1 MMGEIEEELEL
12 IGVYFGASGLVEG
25 AGTGARILK
34 EEAMLSG
41 AFLDGGDVTLDE
53 SAETSVLEQVIEV
66 SELTRER
73 SASVLERGDVPF
85 VIGGDHSTAFG
96 NIAAACEHFGPEG
109 VGVVYLDAHCDM
121 NTPETSPTGNL
132 HGMPMAALM
141 GYGDPR
147 WCAVARRW
155 LLPENVLLLG
165 ARSIDPGERVFVREH
180 GIKVVPLHPVPAVAA
195 VPEPVEGPVVRYFD
209 KLSTAQAHQPVLALI
224 DRFIEERGIRHL
236 HLSIDIDV
244 LDPELVPGTG
254 VPVPNGISEETY
266 MAIIRHVAALPI
278 LCSLDIVEYIPSL
291 DKGDI
296 TKSLCLETIRQI
308 GESRRGMRIRKRGS
322 GDADPEAR
330 GGKGA
335 KRINA
340 R

>member
-1 MMGEIEEELEL
+1 MGEIEEELEL

-25 AGTGARILK
+25 AGSGARILK

-73 SASVLERGDVPF
+73 SAAVFERGDVPF

-147 WCAVARRW
+147 WCAVARRRM
-155 LLPENVLLLG
+155 LPENVLLLG
-165 ARSIDPGERVFVREH
+165 ARSIDPGERVFVREY
-180 GIKVVPLHPVPAVAA
+180 GIKVVPVVRQAHQPAFPVPA
-195 VPEPVEGPVVRYFD
+195 VPEPVEGVEAVEG
-209 KLSTAQAHQPVLALI
+209 PVLAVI

-308 GESRRGMRIRKRGS
+308 GESRRGMRIRKSGS
-322 GDADPEAR
+322 GEADPEAWR
-330 GGKGA
+330 QMS
-335 KRINA
+335 
-340 R
+340 

>member
-1 MMGEIEEELEL
+1 MGEIEEELEL

-53 SAETSVLEQVIEV
+53 PAETSVLEQVIEV

-73 SASVLERGDVPF
+73 SAAVLERGDVPF

-147 WCAVARRW
+147 WCAVARRR

-180 GIKVVPLHPVPAVAA
+180 GIKVLP
-195 VPEPVEGPVVRYFD
+195 VPEPVEGVEG
-209 KLSTAQAHQPVLALI
+209 PVLAVI

>member
-53 SAETSVLEQVIEV
+53 PAETSVLEQVIEV

-96 NIAAACEHFGPEG
+96 NIAAACEHFGQEG

-147 WCAVARRW
+147 WCAVARRR

-180 GIKVVPLHPVPAVAA
+180 GIKVVPLQPVPAVAA
-195 VPEPVEGPVVRYFD
+195 IPAVPELVEG
-209 KLSTAQAHQPVLALI
+209 PVLALI

-296 TKSLCLETIRQI
+296 TKRLCLETIRQI
-308 GESRRGMRIRKRGS
+308 GKSRRGMRIRKRGS
-322 GDADPEAR
+322 GDADPEAH
-330 GGKGA
+330 GGNGA

>member
-147 WCAVARRW
+147 WCAVARRR

-180 GIKVVPLHPVPAVAA
+180 GIKVLPVPPVAA
-195 VPEPVEGPVVRYFD
+195 VPEPVEGGEAVEG
-209 KLSTAQAHQPVLALI
+209 PVLAVI

-254 VPVPNGISEETY
+254 VSVPDGISLETY

-296 TKSLCLETIRQI
+296 TKRLCLETIRQI
-308 GESRRGMRIRKRGS
+308 GESRRGMRIRKSGS

-330 GGKGA
+330 GGK
-335 KRINA
+335 RN
-340 R
+340 

>member
-1 MMGEIEEELEL
+1 MGEIEEELEL

-53 SAETSVLEQVIEV
+53 PAETSVLEQVIEV

-73 SASVLERGDVPF
+73 SSSVLERGDVPF

-109 VGVVYLDAHCDM
+109 VGVIYLDAHCDM

-147 WCAVARRW
+147 WCAVARRR

-180 GIKVVPLHPVPAVAA
+180 GIKVVPLQPVPAVAA
-195 VPEPVEGPVVRYFD
+195 IPAVPELVEG
-209 KLSTAQAHQPVLALI
+209 PVLALI

-254 VPVPNGISEETY
+254 VQVPDGISLETY
-266 MAIIRHVAALPI
+266 MAIIRHVTALPI

-296 TKSLCLETIRQI
+296 TKRLCLETIRQI
-308 GESRRGMRIRKRGS
+308 GESRREVRLRGCGS
-322 GDADPEAR
+322 GSAR
-330 GGKGA
+330 RKGA

>member
-1 MMGEIEEELEL
+1 MGEIEEELEL

-147 WCAVARRW
+147 WCAVARRR

-180 GIKVVPLHPVPAVAA
+180 GIKVVP
-195 VPEPVEGPVVRYFD
+195 VVRYFD
-209 KLSTAQAHQPVLALI
+209 KLSTAQAHQPVLAVI

-266 MAIIRHVAALPI
+266 MAIICHVAALPI

-308 GESRRGMRIRKRGS
+308 GESRRGMRIRKSGS
-322 GDADPEAR
+322 GDADLEAR

>member
-1 MMGEIEEELEL
+1 MGEIEEELEL

-53 SAETSVLEQVIEV
+53 PAETSVLEQVIEV

-73 SASVLERGDVPF
+73 SAAVLERGDVPF

-141 GYGDPR
+141 GYGGPR
-147 WCAVARRW
+147 WCAVARRR

-180 GIKVVPLHPVPAVAA
+180 GIKVLP
-195 VPEPVEGPVVRYFD
+195 VPEPVEGVD
-209 KLSTAQAHQPVLALI
+209 GPVLAVI
-224 DRFIEERGIRHL
+224 DRFIVERGIRHL

>member
-1 MMGEIEEELEL
+1 MGEIEEELEL

-53 SAETSVLEQVIEV
+53 PAETSVLEQVIEV

-73 SASVLERGDVPF
+73 SAAVLERGDVPF

-147 WCAVARRW
+147 WCAVARRR

-180 GIKVVPLHPVPAVAA
+180 GIKVLP
-195 VPEPVEGPVVRYFD
+195 VPEPVEGVEG
-209 KLSTAQAHQPVLALI
+209 PVLAVI
-224 DRFIEERGIRHL
+224 DRFIEERGIRYAPSTSWSTFRPL
-236 HLSIDIDV
+236 TRATSPRASASKRSDRSGKAD
-244 LDPELVPGTG
+244 EGCG
-254 VPVPNGISEETY
+254 SGS
-266 MAIIRHVAALPI
+266 AAP
-278 LCSLDIVEYIPSL
+278 
-291 DKGDI
+291 
-296 TKSLCLETIRQI
+296 
-308 GESRRGMRIRKRGS
+308 GMRIRKR
-322 GDADPEAR
+322 AEA
-330 GGKGA
+330 KEL
-335 KRINA
+335 KE
-340 R
+340 

>member
-1 MMGEIEEELEL
+1 MGEIEEELEL

-53 SAETSVLEQVIEV
+53 PAETSVLEQVIEV

-73 SASVLERGDVPF
+73 SAAVLERGDVPF

-141 GYGDPR
+141 GYGDPQ
-147 WCAVARRW
+147 WCAVARRR

-180 GIKVVPLHPVPAVAA
+180 GIKVVPLQPVPAVAA
-195 VPEPVEGPVVRYFD
+195 VPEPVEGVEG
-209 KLSTAQAHQPVLALI
+209 PVLALI

-254 VPVPNGISEETY
+254 VPVPDGISLETY

-322 GDADPEAR
+322 GDADPGSAEA
-330 GGKGA
+330 KGA

>member
-1 MMGEIEEELEL
+1 MGEIEEELEL

-53 SAETSVLEQVIEV
+53 PAETSVLEQVIEV

-73 SASVLERGDVPF
+73 SAAVLERGDVPF

-147 WCAVARRW
+147 WCAVARRR

-180 GIKVVPLHPVPAVAA
+180 GIKVLP
-195 VPEPVEGPVVRYFD
+195 VPEPVEGVEG
-209 KLSTAQAHQPVLALI
+209 PVLAVI
-224 DRFIEERGIRHL
+224 DRFTEERGIRHL

-278 LCSLDIVEYIPSL
+278 LCSLDNVEYIPSL

>member
-1 MMGEIEEELEL
+1 MEEIEEELEL

-25 AGTGARILK
+25 AGTGAKILK

-53 SAETSVLEQVIEV
+53 PAETSVLEQVIEV

-73 SASVLERGDVPF
+73 SAAVLEKGDVPF

-147 WCAVARRW
+147 WCAVARRR

-165 ARSIDPGERVFVREH
+165 ARSIDPGERVFVQEH
-180 GIKVVPLHPVPAVAA
+180 GIKVLPVPAVAA
-195 VPEPVEGPVVRYFD
+195 VPEPVEGVEAVEG
-209 KLSTAQAHQPVLALI
+209 PVLALI

-296 TKSLCLETIRQI
+296 TKRLCLETIRQI
-308 GESRRGMRIRKRGS
+308 GESRR
-322 GDADPEAR
+322 ET
-330 GGKGA
+330 